1 MATVIIE
8 ERARAEGKSYILYYK
23 DPATGKRKYYKS
35 FRRKQDAQMES
46 HRLRALID
54 TGKASELRKTK
65 RKHRPM
71 TFAEV
76 SKLCEKDWEER
87 VTLGKLRP
95 KTREG
100 YLIQLN
106 MLNKVFGRRLMF
118 EIAEGDI
125 REYQLAMAKGHSK
138 VTANRRLFILKQ
150 VFNRAVVE
158 GALQEDPAAGIK
170 YLSEKEHERTRFVL
184 PTDIDGLLAA
194 CAKTKAKHYMPAIL
208 LLAVEHA
215 AAKQEILCLEWK
227 HIDFEHD
234 LIHFHREKNDMQR
247 LQKLMPRT
255 KRALLSWKEHL
266 EHARKRRGITKI
278 VSDRVFCQLD
288 GTPKK
293 GFKSAWDAVCEIA
306 GVEDYHFH
314 DNRHTYSTNLL
325 MSGGTPRDIM
335 EMVGH
340 KDPAMTFRYTHVAGI
355 RVQQLQQQLAIHY
368 ANGDMGPQASGEHMG
383 NTKGKTAKKRKK
395 RAA

>member
-8 ERARAEGKSYILYYK
+8 ERTRAQGKSYILYYK
-23 DPATGKRKYYKS
+23 DPLNGKRKYYKS
-35 FRRKQDAQMES
+35 CRRKQDAQMEA

-54 TGKASELRKTK
+54 MGKTSEIRNTT

-76 SKLCEKDWEER
+76 GRLCEKDWAER
-87 VTLGKLRP
+87 ITLGTLRP
-95 KTREG
+95 QSLEG
-100 YLIQLN
+100 YLIQLK

-118 EIAEGDI
+118 EITAGDI
-125 REYQLAMAKGHSK
+125 REYRLAMVEGRSK

-150 VFNRAVVE
+150 VFKRAVAE

-170 YLSEKEHERTRFVL
+170 YMSEKEHERTRFVL
-184 PTDIDGLLAA
+184 PTDVDSLLAA
-194 CAKTKAKHYMPAIL
+194 CEKTRAKHYMPVIL

-215 AAKQEILCLEWK
+215 AAKQEILDLEWK

-234 LIHFHREKNDMQR
+234 LIQLHRQKNDMQR
-247 LQKLMPRT
+247 LQRLMPRT
-255 KRALLSWKEHL
+255 REALLTWKEHL
-266 EHARKRRGITKI
+266 ECARKRRGITKI

-288 GTPKK
+288 GRPKK
-293 GFKSAWDAVCEIA
+293 GFKSAWDAVRKIA

-340 KDPAMTFRYTHVAGI
+340 KDPAMTYRYTHVASI
-355 RVQQLQQQLAIHY
+355 RVQQLQEQLATHY
-368 ANGDMGPQASGEHMG
+368 ANGGKGLPESGEHMG
-383 NTKGKTAKKRKK
+383 NTKGKTAGKSKK

>member
-1 MATVIIE
+1 MATVIIQ
-8 ERARAEGKSYILYYK
+8 ERVRAEGKSYILYYK
-23 DPATGKRKYYKS
+23 DPLNGKRKYYKS
-35 FRRKQDAQMES
+35 CRRKQDAQMEA

-54 TGKASELRKTK
+54 TGKVSEIRKTT

-76 SKLCEKDWEER
+76 GRFCEQDWTER
-87 VTLGKLRP
+87 VTLGTLSSR
-95 KTREG
+95 TLEG
-100 YLIQLN
+100 YLVQLK

-118 EIAEGDI
+118 EITDEGI
-125 REYQLAMAKGHSK
+125 REYRLAMVEGHSK

-150 VFNRAVVE
+150 VFKRAVAE
-158 GALQEDPAAGIK
+158 GALQEDPALGIT

-194 CAKTKAKHYMPAIL
+194 CEKTRAKHYMPAIL

-215 AAKQEILCLEWK
+215 AAKQEILGLEWK

-234 LIHFHREKNDMQR
+234 LIQFHRQKNDMQR

-255 KRALLSWKEHL
+255 REALLEWKEHL

-288 GTPKK
+288 GRPKK
-293 GFKSAWDAVCEIA
+293 GFKSAWGKVLEIA
-306 GVEDYHFH
+306 GVVDYHFH

-355 RVQQLQQQLAIHY
+355 RVQQLQQQLATHY
-368 ANGDMGPQASGEHMG
+368 ANGGKGLPESGEHMG
-383 NTKGKTAKKRKK
+383 NTKGKTAGKNKK

>member
-23 DPATGKRKYYKS
+23 DPATGKRRYYKS
-35 FRRKQDAQMES
+35 CRRKQDAQMES

-54 TGKASELRKTK
+54 TGRVSELRKNK

-76 SKLCEKDWEER
+76 GRLCEQAWAER
-87 VTLGKLRP
+87 IPLGTLRP
-95 KTREG
+95 KSHEG
-100 YLIQLN
+100 YLIQLK
-106 MLNKVFGRRLMF
+106 MLNEVFGRRLMF
-118 EIAEGDI
+118 EITERDI

-138 VTANRRLFILKQ
+138 VTANRRLFVLKQ
-150 VFNRAVVE
+150 VFKRAITE

-170 YLSEKEHERTRFVL
+170 YLSEKEHERTRFAL

-194 CAKTKAKHYMPAIL
+194 CEKTRAKHYMPAIL

-215 AAKQEILCLEWK
+215 AAKQEILGLEWK

-293 GFKSAWDAVCEIA
+293 GFKSAWDAVREIA

-340 KDPAMTFRYTHVAGI
+340 KDPAMTFRYTHVASI
-355 RVQQLQQQLAIHY
+355 RVQQLQQQLASHY
-368 ANGDMGPQASGEHMG
+368 ANGGNGLPESGEHMG
-383 NTKGKTAKKRKK
+383 NTRAKKAGKRKK